1 MTNLI
6 GLIEDICDAEYEHKN
21 YKGEKEKSSII
32 SRFDSNAD
40 AKKAAIEKV
49 VYEWANSQITEFAK
63 DKRIAELEAKCYAYE
78 QVIQKSNF
86 APMIIAGEEINTQ
99 FKEVFKEV
107 EDGVWI
113 KQVIRG
119 ESDNNDS

>member
-6 GLIEDICDAEYEHKN
+6 GLIEDICDAEYE
-21 YKGEKEKSSII
+21 YKSYDGKKVKSSIV
-32 SRFDSNAD
+32 SRFDSDSGN

-78 QVIQKSNF
+78 QIIQKSNF
-86 APMIIAGEEINTQ
+86 APVIIADKESEE
-99 FKEVFKEV
+99 
-107 EDGVWI
+107 
-113 KQVIRG
+113 
-119 ESDNNDS
+119 